1 MLQELSIF
9 PQVKFL
15 FSLYCGA
22 KVSHF
27 IQFGMSSVYF
37 INARFPIF
45 VKKIPW
51 LLGSG
56 SRGWKPPPPSLSP
69 SKACLS
75 WGWPGG
81 GGLFDIFLS
90 ICKHSLYLIA
100 VNYILSQALRFFLP
114 SLLCIVLQ
122 WFLSVVQIGLYH
134 RPGIP
139 TLVGKLSCSRG
150 ERDLSPHLL
159 ISSPPLPSPLGPLS
173 PYLQLLLSQG
183 SVSQRAWRSNPSP
196 SSSVGL
202 SLFGKGGCSDLC
214 QFLRTF
220 LMYTISL
227 MLPSVL

>member
-1 MLQELSIF
+1 MQDFQS
-9 PQVKFL
+9 
-15 FSLYCGA
+15 SLRKSPGSWG
-22 KVSHF
+22 VGVGGGS
-27 IQFGMSSVYF
+27 
-37 INARFPIF
+37 
-45 VKKIPW
+45 
-51 LLGSG
+51 LLLLPS
-56 SRGWKPPPPSLSP
+56 PPPRLVF
-69 SKACLS
+69 L
-75 WGWPGG
+75 GGGRVG